1 MARHK
6 SVQTPPVDP
15 DLPITPMLDMTF
27 QLLAFFITTF
37 NPTPSEG
44 HLDLALPK
52 LEGGQ
57 AATAT
62 PVVTIDE
69 EDEFTV
75 QVDSTPEG
83 GIAGIKVL
91 EKGAAE
97 GKALGTDTSK
107 LFSFLKDRTASKGG
121 KAGKGAECLPLS
133 RPMQVAP
140 PPPASWASRCT
151 GLRPQSWPSTG
162 RAS

>member
-6 SVQTPPVDP
+6 TIDTGHVEP

-37 NPTPSEG
+37 NPTPTEG

-52 LEGGQ
+52 QEGG
-57 AATAT
+57 AATA
-62 PVVTIDE
+62 PPSISIDE

-75 QVDSTPEG
+75 QVDSTAG
-83 GIAGIKVL
+83 GAIASIKVL

-97 GKALGTDTSK
+97 GRDLGTDSAT
-107 LFSFLKDRTASKGG
+107 LFNFLKERFAAKGG
-121 KAGKGAECLPLS
+121 KAGKLRLEMGETLNYQYVIKLIDEAT
-133 RPMQVAP
+133 RAGYKQVS
-140 PPPASWASRCT
+140 PAVLGSS
-151 GLRPQSWPSTG
+151 
-162 RAS
+162 

>member
-1 MARHK
+1 MARHRT
-6 SVQTPPVDP
+6 VNTPPVDP

-52 LEGGQ
+52 MEGGQ
-57 AATAT
+57 TAT
-62 PVVTIDE
+62 TPPTVLVDE
-69 EDEFTV
+69 DDEFTV
-75 QVDSTPEG
+75 QVDATPEG

-97 GKALGTDTSK
+97 GKPLGNDTAK
-107 LFSFLKDRTASKGG
+107 LFTFLKDRVASKGG
-121 KAGKGAECLPLS
+121 KAGKLKLEMGDTLNYQFVIKLIDESS
-133 RPMQVAP
+133 RAGYRQV
-140 PPPASWASRCT
+140 S
-151 GLRPQSWPSTG
+151 PSAIG
-162 RAS
+162 GK

>member
-6 SVQTPPVDP
+6 SVQTAHVDP
-15 DLPITPMLDMTF
+15 DLPIVPMLDMTF

-52 LEGGQ
+52 MEGGQ
-57 AATAT
+57 NTAP
-62 PVVTIDE
+62 PVLIIDE

-83 GIAGIKVL
+83 GVASIKVL

-97 GKALGTDTSK
+97 GKALGNDTGK
-107 LFSFLKDRTASKGG
+107 LFYFLKDRAASKGG
-121 KAGKGAECLPLS
+121 KAGKLKLEMGDTLNYQYVVKLIDE
-133 RPMQVAP
+133 
-140 PPPASWASRCT
+140 ASRA
-151 GLRPQSWPSTG
+151 GYRQVSPSAIG
-162 RAS
+162 GK